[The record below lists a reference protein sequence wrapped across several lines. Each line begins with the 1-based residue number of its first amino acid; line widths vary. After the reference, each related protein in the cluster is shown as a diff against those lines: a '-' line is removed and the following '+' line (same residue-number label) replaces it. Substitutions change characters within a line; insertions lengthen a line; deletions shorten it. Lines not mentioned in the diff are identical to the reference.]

1 MNCRR
6 FCLRFA
12 AAAIL
17 SLAGGCTTLGTLKN
31 DMAEKPPR
39 RQERKEEAVAAFEA
53 HRQAAQLQA
62 ALDRFREGNEAACYT
77 QLAEL
82 VEQYPQNGD
91 ARLQL
96 AELHLLRGELAPAE
110 EQIRAALALSPQR
123 AELHDCLGRILEAS
137 SRSDES
143 AAAFAQ
149 AEHLEPALASSLR

>member
-6 FCLRFA
+6 CCLLFA
-12 AAAIL
+12 AAAVL
-17 SLAGGCTTLGTLKN
+17 SAAGCTTLGTLKS
-31 DMAEKPPR
+31 DMAGQPPR

-62 ALDRFREGNEAACYT
+62 ALDRFREGNEAACYQ

-82 VEQYPQNGD
+82 VEQYPQNVD

-96 AELHLLRGELAPAE
+96 AELQLLRGELAPAE
-110 EQIRAALALSPQR
+110 EQIRAALALSPRR

-143 AAAFAQ
+143 AAAFQQ
-149 AEHLEPALASSLR
+149 AAHLEPGLAPAAP